1 MKIKTLLMGSLLVGT
16 TGLQALSYEYPT
28 LYKDARIM
36 GMGGVNVGVGGEA
49 TAVFYNPA
57 GLSTMKEDEGLE
69 IDLININVAFSENTL
84 QLVDDIDAVSGDET
98 ALLGVLEDYQ
108 GKNNHLGFMDY
119 SSVAYRGE
127 NIAWSVGVLGG
138 VNLDIKTHALS
149 STEGLIEIETLA
161 IVPGIVGAL
170 SYDMN
175 DMLSVG
181 VGLKSLQG
189 YSGLVK
195 ATISDIDALTN
206 DAAAYADDKVTDF
219 STAALDVGVMYK
231 LNDFF
236 PAANFLKPTLGV
248 SVMDLG
254 GTALGIYGT
263 IPTTVNFGFAIR
275 PELPLLSDWVFAVD
289 YIDAFSGMADEY
301 DSDMG
306 KRFRMGMK
314 TSLFNNALITLT
326 GSLGVYNASPTYG
339 FEARLAVLSV
349 VYASYAE
356 EIGAYAGQDADRRH
370 ALSLSIGW

>member
-1 MKIKTLLMGSLLVGT
+1 MKLKTLLMGSLLVGT

-36 GMGGVNVGVGGEA
+36 GMGGVNVGVGGES

-57 GLSTMKEDEGLE
+57 GLSAMKEEEGFE
-69 IDLININVAFSENTL
+69 IDLINFNASFSENTL
-84 QLVDDIDAVSGDET
+84 NLVDDLSLAETNDEIISVT
-98 ALLGVLEDYQ
+98 DSYL
-108 GKNNHLGFMDY
+108 GKNNHLGFIDY

-138 VNLDIKTHALS
+138 VTLDITTHALGS
-149 STEGLIEIETLA
+149 PEGLIDIKTLA
-161 IVPGIVGAL
+161 IVPGIVGAF
-170 SYDMN
+170 SYDMS
-175 DMLSVG
+175 DVLSVG
-181 VGLKSLQG
+181 VGLKTLQG

-219 STAALDVGVMYK
+219 STTALDIGVMYK
-231 LNDFF
+231 LDNFF
-236 PAANFLKPTLGV
+236 PAANYWNPTLGV

-254 GTALGIYGT
+254 GTDLGIYGT
-263 IPTTVNFGFAIR
+263 IPTTVNFGFSVR
-275 PELPLLSDWVFAVD
+275 PEFPILSDWVLAVD
-289 YIDAFSGMADEY
+289 YIDAFSGMGEDY

-314 TSLFNNALITLT
+314 TSLFNNSLITLT
-326 GSLGVYNASPTYG
+326 GSLGMYNASATYG
-339 FEARLAVLSV
+339 IEARLAVLSI

-356 EIGAYAGQDADRRH
+356 EIGGYAGQDADRRH